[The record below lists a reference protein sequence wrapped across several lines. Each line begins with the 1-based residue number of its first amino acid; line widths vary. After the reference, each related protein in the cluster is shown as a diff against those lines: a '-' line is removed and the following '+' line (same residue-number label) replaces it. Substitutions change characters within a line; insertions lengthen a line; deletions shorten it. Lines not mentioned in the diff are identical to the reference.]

1 MLPREA
7 IRTHE
12 DFHLI
17 KIYIMDYFPTCI
29 QKTLLNS
36 FLIVD

>member
-17 KIYIMDYFPTCI
+17 KIYIMDYFPTYI
-29 QKTLLNS
+29 QKTLLNY
-36 FLIVD
+36 FQIVD